1 MEIIHMNN
9 EKDWKEIEKWNELRK
24 IEREEKYGTDITK
37 LGKHK
42 KEIDEFAKVL
52 NVIVKTLY
60 YIGKGAVIL
69 AIILAILWVID
80 TCIGARE
87 ILN

>member
-1 MEIIHMNN
+1 MNN
-9 EKDWKEIEKWNELRK
+9 EKDWKEIEKWNELK
-24 IEREEKYGTDITK
+24 EIEREEKFGTDITK

-42 KEIDEFAKVL
+42 KEIDKFAKVL

-80 TCIGARE
+80 TCIGAQE
-87 ILN
+87 MLKINK